1 MINLVRGDLRR
12 IIRKKGFLIALIFI
26 VLFVIVLA
34 IAQRAVRWNGYAYIY
49 SVQQQINLYNLILS
63 ALIFLAVYGDEFK
76 AMAMTC
82 AIGRGV
88 SRNKLIVSKLIDNVI
103 LSALLYGILAVILVL
118 LGKILGANMTTEET
132 LALVLN
138 MMIGAYKT
146 IGFTT
151 LASVVLFVN
160 ANVPLGLFILLIL
173 QLMMTMIFSTAAA
186 SSKLI
191 SRLHVDRWYYGG
203 MADSGYSSIML
214 GMTGEGIFTLT
225 LGFVLYVGIALCI
238 TIALFSKRELDF

>member
-103 LSALLYGILAVILVL
+103 LSVLLYGILAVILVL

-173 QLMMTMIFSTAAA
+173 QLMMTLIFSTAAA

-191 SRLHVDRWYYGG
+191 SRLHIDRWYYGG

-214 GMTGEGIFTLT
+214 GMTGEGIFTLI